1 MRNLLLLI
9 ALLFVLVFGACT
21 SSEPESG
28 RIKLGELDPDIL
40 EMIET
45 VSADSIERNVETL
58 VNFGTRHTMS
68 ETESDTFGI
77 GAARR
82 WIKQELDRYS
92 RQSGGRLM
100 VEYHRFLQEPTR
112 RIPKAVDIVNIIA
125 TLPGIDPGDD
135 RMFVFSGHY
144 DSRASR
150 VMDSESLAPGANDDA
165 SGTAAVM
172 ELARVMSGYNF
183 PATLVFMAVAGEEQG
198 LLGARRLA
206 TEAASS
212 GKNIAGMIT
221 NDIIGNPESEKGAL
235 SAPNTV
241 RLFSRGIPAE
251 EALSME
257 TVRYLQTGGESDM
270 PTRQLARTI
279 KEVSE
284 SYRKTMEVRL
294 IYRADRYMRGGDHM
308 AFLEH
313 GFPAVRFSEPY
324 ETYNHQHE
332 DVRETD
338 GVRYGD
344 LPEYV
349 DYDYVKRVAEINLSA
364 LANLARSPRPPA
376 NVGINVT
383 ELENDTRL
391 RWSRSESENLGGY
404 EVLWRETTSPVWQHK
419 KLVGTDIHYTLK
431 NVSKDNWLFGVRSVS
446 KDGHVG
452 VPVFPM
458 PFRE

>member
-1 MRNLLLLI
+1 MRNPLSLI
-9 ALLFVLVFGACT
+9 ALLLLFFAGACT
-21 SSEPESG
+21 YIETDPG
-28 RIKLGELDPDIL
+28 QIKLGELDPEIL
-40 EMIET
+40 EMMQA
-45 VSADSIERNVETL
+45 VSADSLQLKIETL

-82 WIKQELDRYS
+82 WIKRELDRYS
-92 RQSGGRLM
+92 MQSGSRLT
-100 VEYHRFLQEPTR
+100 VEYYKFLQESTL
-112 RIPKAVDIVNIIA
+112 RIPNTVNIVNIVA
-125 TLPGIDPGDD
+125 TLPGTDPADD
-135 RMFVFSGHY
+135 RVFVVSGHY
-144 DSRASR
+144 DSRASNR
-150 VMDSESLAPGANDDA
+150 MDSESLAPGANDDA

-172 ELARVMSGYNF
+172 ELARVMSIYSF

-198 LLGARRLA
+198 LLGARRWA
-206 TEAASS
+206 TDATS
-212 GKNIAGMIT
+212 GSKHIAGMIT
-221 NDIIGNPESEKGAL
+221 NDIIGNPESENGTL
-235 SAPNTV
+235 SAPNLV
-241 RLFSRGIPAE
+241 RLFARGVPADGV
-251 EALSME
+251 LGLE
-257 TVRYLQTGGESDM
+257 TVRYLQIGGESDM

-284 SYRKTMEVRL
+284 SYSESMEVKL
-294 IYRADRYMRGGDHM
+294 IYRTDRYMRGGDHQ
-308 AFLEH
+308 AFLEQ
-313 GFPAVRFSEPY
+313 GVPAVRFSELY
-324 ETYNHQHE
+324 ETYNHQHQ

-344 LPEYV
+344 RAEYI
-349 DYDYVKRVAEINLSA
+349 DYDYLKRVTDINLSA
-364 LANLARSPRPPA
+364 LANLARSPKPPA

-391 RWSRSESENLGGY
+391 RWSDSESDNLAGY

-419 KLVGTDIHYTLK
+419 EFVGANTHFTLE

-446 KDGHVG
+446 VGGHVG

>member
-1 MRNLLLLI
+1 MRNLLFLI
-9 ALLFVLVFGACT
+9 VLMFVLVFGACAYI
-21 SSEPESG
+21 EPEPG
-28 RIKLGELDPDIL
+28 QIQLRDLDPDIV
-40 EMIET
+40 EMMER
-45 VSADSIERNVETL
+45 VSADSMETTIETL

-144 DSRASR
+144 DSRASS

-172 ELARVMSGYNF
+172 ELARVMSGYEF
-183 PATLVFMAVAGEEQG
+183 PATLVFMAAAGEEQG
-198 LLGARRLA
+198 LLGARQWA
-206 TEAASS
+206 AEAASE